1 VADLRAVVVVGPGL
15 DADPDLL
22 AEVAAAEFAA
32 LGVSGRVVATD
43 GTEGLDTAIAAA
55 GRDPA
60 CALVALPGPGAQS
73 RRLMEVP
80 GPRAD
85 RTVWLDLGGAGPVPP
100 AAGAAHLHGRGL
112 WGLTWAI
119 RHAVHRLRHPAR
131 RIAYGDH
138 PDQWGDLR
146 LPPGD
151 GARPPGAGA
160 RPPGAGARP
169 PVAVLVHGGYWRSVW
184 GADLMDALAADLAG
198 RGFAAWNLEYRRPD
212 RHGWAATVDDV
223 DAALAALDLVAAQ
236 APVDPDR
243 VVLIG
248 HSAGGQ
254 LAVRAAADHPDRVAV
269 AVSLAGVLDLHEAQ
283 RRGMGTGAVAVALGG
298 TPAELPAL
306 YAAADP
312 MARLPFGV
320 PQLVV
325 QGRDDDLDLVDLGRR
340 YVRRAR
346 AAGDAVTQVELPG
359 DHFAVIDPRTPIW
372 RATTDAVADL
382 LARHRDGRP

>member
-15 DADPDLL
+15 DADTGLL

-32 LGVSGRVVATD
+32 LGVSGRVVAAD
-43 GTEGLDTAIAAA
+43 GTEGLEAATAAA

-60 CALVALPGPGAQS
+60 CALVVLPGPGVQS

-80 GPRAD
+80 GPHA
-85 RTVWLDLGGAGPVPP
+85 VWLDLGDAGAVPP
-100 AAGAAHLHGRGL
+100 AGAAHLHGRGL

-146 LPPGD
+146 LPPVAGV
-151 GARPPGAGA
+151 RPPGAGA
-160 RPPGAGARP
+160 LPPGAGARQ

-184 GADLMDALAADLAG
+184 NADLMDALAADLAG
-198 RGFAAWNLEYRRPD
+198 RDFAAWNLEYRRPD
-212 RHGWAATVDDV
+212 RHGWAATVDDLT
-223 DAALAALDLVAAQ
+223 AALATLDRVAAR

-254 LAVRAAADHPDRVAV
+254 LAFRAAADHPDRVAV
-269 AVSLAGVLDLHEAQ
+269 AVSLAGVLDLHEAH
-283 RRGMGTGAVAVALGG
+283 RRGMGTGAVAAALGG
-298 TPAELPAL
+298 TPAELPGR

-320 PQLVV
+320 PQVVV

-346 AAGDAVTQVELPG
+346 AAGDAVTHVELPG

-372 RATTDAVADL
+372 RATMDAVADL
-382 LARHRDGRP
+382 LAGHGDGAP